1 MLFRSF
7 CCLACLSS
15 GSGSIVPC
23 PSDLSRD
30 LVRVLVRVLLSRVLV
45 RVCNK
50 RRACKLETKRN
61 RSSNFVT
68 LEVDSV
74 VQWRIA
80 QAEQDAAEQ
89 KVADRAAA
97 AAQSMTTPKKRERR
111 DMNRS
116 TEKQK
121 RAKLLVAKPTQRL
134 AALNKVACNNN
145 NKKH

>member
-1 MLFRSF
+1 M
-7 CCLACLSS
+7 
-15 GSGSIVPC
+15 
-23 PSDLSRD
+23 
-30 LVRVLVRVLLSRVLV
+30 
-45 RVCNK
+45 
-50 RRACKLETKRN
+50 
-61 RSSNFVT
+61 
-68 LEVDSV
+68 
-74 VQWRIA
+74 QWRIA

-116 TEKQK
+116 TEKLK